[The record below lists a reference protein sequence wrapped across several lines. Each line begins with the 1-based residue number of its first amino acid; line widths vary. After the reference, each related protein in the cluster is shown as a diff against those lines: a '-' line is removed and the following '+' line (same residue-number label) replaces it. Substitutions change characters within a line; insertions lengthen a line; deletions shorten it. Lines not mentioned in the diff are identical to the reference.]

1 METLEKD
8 IKIVRVG
15 DSVMC
20 FYGNERRVINK
31 NDNLEL
37 FNSIVEMIES
47 NNKDKIKNIL
57 FNIENEIN
65 SSFKGKI
72 SIKDGKVL
80 YETVPLPEIAS
91 KKIIS
96 IYASG
101 QRDFSPIEKFY
112 EKLVMASKSMDK
124 VNEILNTIFSY
135 NKSKIFFTE
144 SGNLI
149 FQAMHNFNKN
159 EFRKKTI
166 IESCKIYLFN
176 EKEFGHE
183 TQGEFFIVNPMDI
196 LRISK
201 ESLYVYEGAIAA
213 SQNHIDNEPENYFE
227 LNILYLRRGRL
238 LRKFNQPEGIFA
250 KDEFEDLYDMHFEF
264 MKELKKAYL

>member
-8 IKIVRVG
+8 IKVVRVG

-20 FYGNERRVINK
+20 FYGKERRVINK
-31 NDNLEL
+31 SDNVEL
-37 FNSIVEMIES
+37 FNSIIELIES
-47 NNKDKIKNIL
+47 NNKEKIKNIL
-57 FNIENEIN
+57 FNIESEIN
-65 SSFKGKI
+65 SSFNGKI

-80 YETVPLPEIAS
+80 FGTIHLPEIAS

-112 EKLVMASKSMDK
+112 EKLVMASKNIDK
-124 VNEILNTIFSY
+124 VNEILNTILSY

-149 FQAMHNFNKN
+149 FQAMNNLNKN
-159 EFRKKTI
+159 DFRKKTI
-166 IESCKIYLFN
+166 VKNCQIYLFN
-176 EKEFGHE
+176 EEEFGHE
-183 TQGEFFIVNPMDI
+183 TQGVFFLVNPMDI
-196 LRISK
+196 LRISS

-213 SQNHIDNEPENYFE
+213 SQYSLYNEPENNFE
-227 LNILYLRRGRL
+227 LKMLYLRRARL

-250 KDEFEDLYDMHFEF
+250 KDEFEDLYDMNFEF
-264 MKELKKAYL
+264 MK